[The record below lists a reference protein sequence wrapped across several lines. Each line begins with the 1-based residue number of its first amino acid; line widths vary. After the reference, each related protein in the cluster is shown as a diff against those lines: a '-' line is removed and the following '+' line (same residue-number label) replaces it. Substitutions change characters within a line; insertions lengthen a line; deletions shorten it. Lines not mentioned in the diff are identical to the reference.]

1 MNRWLGCETLG
12 QSIII
17 LLDWRSSFWEPA
29 PTWNGHVFPRNPV
42 VENWVSLHCCN
53 PITACSFTCIH
64 TNSQCIIFGRIMQYL
79 RHSTSPPT
87 RGRKGAFKEGS
98 IHVTAPLSQSERSY
112 TESHM
117 ANDPGMWEKGPAT
130 LFQHTDTKITTPSMA
145 LLTHFNTVLI
155 KAHYSK
161 KNLTCMS
168 SSL

>member
-53 PITACSFTCIH
+53 PLSACSFTCIS
-64 TNSQCIIFGRIMQYL
+64 TPAPRAGALAELCNVNVTSLL
-79 RHSTSPPT
+79 RQPEDA
-87 RGRKGAFKEGS
+87 RGAY
-98 IHVTAPLSQSERSY
+98 VTALLNQSKRAY

-117 ANDPGMWEKGPAT
+117 ASDGSMWEKGPAT
-130 LFQHTDTKITTPSMA
+130 LSQPIDSEIIHSLA
-145 LLTHFNTVLI
+145 LLTHFNPVCI
-155 KAHYSK
+155 KADYSK
-161 KNLTCMS
+161 KDRTLMS
-168 SSL
+168 RL